1 MRTFVRNV
9 AFVVAMGLIGGT
21 AWAQRVDGGVR
32 LNGAMQGTPL
42 NNPIFTGQWTV
53 NTVLC
58 AAGTVLQ
65 GGSPTT
71 CTATPTITAINSTA
85 TVYLENSLFTN
96 TTGCPGCGF
105 PLSAYARI
113 DAYDNTQGGLQIGS
127 MANSI
132 TNPGMRFV
140 AIDGQQVGMGNQVT
154 APIFQFTVASGNAGG
169 GVIGSSGYLYE
180 FTNLGLT
187 DLSQWCFTT
196 EAAIT
201 SCTTDYGGGTPDRY
215 LFDWSL
221 KANSMIRSPRFSFGS
236 GGSTMLSPSN
246 GLVQLVNQAQT
257 SFTRLI
263 LGANDATTNGASWN
277 MNGGVLEAKTGDAT
291 AFAGVKAGTI
301 NGTRIQVNG
310 VDVVNAQ
317 PCFNTAASTDITGTN
332 TKTYFSVSC
341 KIPAGSLNTAGDAV
355 KLSMRGLYSGN
366 VTDTMTMTL
375 EACQVQGCA
384 SGTKVTV
391 HTAAAITLTAV
402 SNQGFELDTQIV
414 SFTTGAAGGHDAQGK
429 IFYELT
435 GTTATP
441 DWLPNTATIAWDD
454 TVDEYLTMSV
464 TFSTNSGN
472 NHASIRN
479 LVGTIQ

>member
-1 MRTFVRNV
+1 MNVGIGIASTIAITPKFFLKGSATTPTADLFQLDTF
-9 AFVVAMGLIGGT
+9 
-21 AWAQRVDGGVR
+21 
-32 LNGAMQGTPL
+32 
-42 NNPIFTGQWTV
+42 
-53 NTVLC
+53 
-58 AAGTVLQ
+58 
-65 GGSPTT
+65 GGS
-71 CTATPTITAINSTA
+71 AAWTIR
-85 TVYLENSLFTN
+85 
-96 TTGCPGCGF
+96 G
-105 PLSAYARI
+105 
-113 DAYDNTQGGLQIGS
+113 D
-127 MANSI
+127 
-132 TNPGMRFV
+132 
-140 AIDGQQVGMGNQVT
+140 
-154 APIFQFTVASGNAGG
+154 AGG
-169 GVIGSSGYLYE
+169 GNTASSVFGGAILVNDG
-180 FTNLGLT
+180 TRT
-187 DLSQWCFTT
+187 DNPI
-196 EAAIT
+196 AAI
-201 SCTTDYGGGTPDRY
+201 DARGD
-215 LFDWSL
+215 
-221 KANSMIRSPRFSFGS
+221 IRFSGSITTPNTAGGLLSYSISTGMASYDVFGKDA
-236 GGSTMLSPSN
+236 STN
-246 GLVQLVNQAQT
+246 GLWLFR
-257 SFTRLI
+257 SRRSD
-263 LGANDATTNGASWN
+263 GANAVNAATLDGAGNASFA
-277 MNGGVLEAKTGDAT
+277 GGVNAT
-291 AFAGVKAGTI
+291 KL
-301 NGTRIQVNG
+301 QVNG